1 MKPVSFGNG
10 PEPFAILIS
19 ARNRFDFPDQFYRQ
33 ITLIFPKLSQRAEHF
48 LIGSIMWR
56 ACLSPYQFDVSA
68 DELVRLQQA
77 AEMVRD
83 GTVASAD
90 GASIND
96 RLTKAP
102 VETQKVA

>member
-1 MKPVSFGNG
+1 MG
-10 PEPFAILIS
+10 
-19 ARNRFDFPDQFYRQ
+19 
-33 ITLIFPKLSQRAEHF
+33 EHV
-48 LIGSIMWR
+48 LTVPIR
-56 ACLSPYQFDVSA
+56 HVA

-96 RLTKAP
+96 RLTKAT